1 MLGPFT
7 SLPWKYRQVKIQ
19 ACAACEALGDQKG
32 DDAASN
38 TGTGPGVLRATGLEG
53 PGTQEG
59 MWEAGGASSNHG
71 RGSNTN
77 QEQKPGRTSIHSKGK

>member
-1 MLGPFT
+1 M

-19 ACAACEALGDQKG
+19 ACAACETLGDE
-32 DDAASN
+32 AASN

-59 MWEAGGASSNHG
+59 MWEAGGASPNHG
-71 RGSNTN
+71 RGSDTN
-77 QEQKPGRTSIHSKGK
+77 QEQKPGRISIHSKGK